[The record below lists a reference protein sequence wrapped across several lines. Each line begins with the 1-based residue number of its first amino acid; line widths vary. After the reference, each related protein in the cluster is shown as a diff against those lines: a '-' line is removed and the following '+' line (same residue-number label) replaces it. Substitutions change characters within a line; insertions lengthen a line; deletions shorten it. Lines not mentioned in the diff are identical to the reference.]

1 MNTLD
6 VVSTG
11 ALMLLGLI
19 LLVLLIQTLRLRDIW
34 QMMLGYQKAVR
45 WVSIWELENKELRSA
60 LRAERACRTAQRKA
74 SAFAGIDTSSVKG
87 GIRSD
92 STGS

>member
-11 ALMLLGLI
+11 ALILLGLI
-19 LLVLLIQTLRLRDIW
+19 LLALLIQTLRLRDIW

-45 WVSIWELENKELRSA
+45 WVSIWEMENKELRSA
-60 LRAERACRTAQRKA
+60 LRAEKEHVEQL
-74 SAFAGIDTSSVKG
+74 KG
-87 GIRSD
+87 KLVILEALIPAV
-92 STGS
+92 

>member
-1 MNTLD
+1 MNALD

-34 QMMLGYQKAVR
+34 QMMLGCQKAAR
-45 WVSIWELENKELRSA
+45 WASIWEMENKELRSA
-60 LRAERACRTAQRKA
+60 LRAEKEHVEQLKRKLVILQTLTPA
-74 SAFAGIDTSSVKG
+74 A
-87 GIRSD
+87 
-92 STGS
+92 